1 MQGYAILFSVSFT
14 LCFVIVIS
22 SGYGFTRRAA
32 LDKAAVQSAHT
43 GFVPRV
49 GVGCIPKHALF
60 DTTIVIWFIPLAV
73 VFDIEINGLPY

>member
-1 MQGYAILFSVSFT
+1 MRFAILFSVSFT

-32 LDKAAVQSAHT
+32 LDEAAVQSAHT

-49 GVGCIPKHALF
+49 GGLAVYLSTLCL
-60 DTTIVIWFIPLAV
+60 IPLLS
-73 VFDIEINGLPY
+73 FGLFR